1 MNESGGYFMLSEV
14 GQKDHMIS
22 LICEILRKNENR
34 YTKTLFY
41 TFVLH
46 LSFFGDH
53 SILIQQRTS

>member
-34 YTKTLFY
+34 YTEQMGGHQKGESG
-41 TFVLH
+41 V
-46 LSFFGDH
+46 GGGVGK
-53 SILIQQRTS
+53 QGRTK